1 MSKQKVNLDRLRSNP
16 TQSADELLLG
26 TTATSLPQEP
36 VSETAASDDAKI
48 RFTNALPP
56 HTFRRLQQYTFWS
69 HETIGDVLNDA
80 LVAFLDGKSE
90 ADREIPAK
98 QAKRRRLPPS

>member
-1 MSKQKVNLDRLRSNP
+1 MSKQKVNLDRLMTKP
-16 TQSADELLLG
+16 AQSMDDLLLG
-26 TTATSLPQEP
+26 NSPSSQIEPTPQPTTGDE
-36 VSETAASDDAKI
+36 AKI

-56 HTFRRLQQYTFWS
+56 DTFRRLQQYTFWS

-80 LVAFLDGKSE
+80 LLAYLDGKPE

-98 QAKRRRLPPS
+98 QAKRRRLPPV